1 MPRKQKT
8 ALVAPLNWGLGH
20 ASRLLPL
27 IRTLGEMNYEV
38 HIAGSSP
45 ANDVISQEFPGIR
58 ILPLKSAT
66 IKYSRNR
73 LLMIKLFFQA
83 PFLLRDLLYERRW
96 IRKYVKQE
104 KPDLIISDNRFGLSH
119 PKVMSCYI
127 THQVNVIMPEYL
139 KIFQALARVIHRSI
153 IKKYDICMIP
163 DFSQNPLSG
172 KLAHNVDGFDF
183 RHIYLGI
190 LSGFFNTQP
199 VVTDNVPD
207 VLAIVSGQEPQR
219 SMLVEQLMK
228 LFAGDKRNLWIIA
241 GQPEARY
248 DFADG
253 NVRVINHLRRAEL
266 KYLMQHTPV
275 LITRSGYTTLMD
287 LHVLQRKAILIPTPG
302 QTEQEYLAEYF
313 SDTYDFQTIQQ
324 KDLADVDYFQPEF
337 CGDWLHTERQN
348 ASSLHEKLSA
358 TIRNAMK

>member
-1 MPRKQKT
+1 MHRKQKT

-20 ASRLLPL
+20 ASRILPL
-27 IRTLGEMNYEV
+27 IRTLGELNYDV

-45 ANDVISQEFPGIR
+45 ATDVISQEFPGIR

-83 PFLLRDLLYERRW
+83 PVLLRDLFYERRW

-104 KPDLIISDNRFGLSH
+104 RPDIIVSDNRFGLSH
-119 PKVMSCYI
+119 PKVLSCYI
-127 THQVNVIMPEYL
+127 THQVNVIMPGYL
-139 KIFQALARVIHRSI
+139 KIFQPLARVIHRSI

-172 KLAHNVDGFDF
+172 KLAQNADGFDF
-183 RHIYLGI
+183 RHVYLGI
-190 LSGFFNTQP
+190 LSGFLDTLP
-199 VVTDNVPD
+199 AVACPVPD
-207 VLAIVSGQEPQR
+207 VLGIVSGQEPQR

-228 LFAGDKRNLWIIA
+228 LFAGDKRNIWIVA

-266 KYLMQHTPV
+266 KCLMQHTPV

-313 SDTYDFQTIQQ
+313 NDTYGFQTIQQ
-324 KDLADVDYFQPEF
+324 KDIADIDFFQPEF
-337 CGDWLHTERQN
+337 CGNWPHPEKQN

-358 TIRNAMK
+358 IMKMK